1 MQWIKAHLNL
11 VICAAVS
18 LVAIAL
24 IALGAVMSSVQ
35 ETMTQDASLVQR
47 LTSAPPVNERVVQEL
62 QRVLDRNTR
71 QVETMQ
77 KKLEELGTYQ
87 PLSQDVFPAINPANP
102 GARFQFGS
110 LLQQAQREM
119 VDMLRAG
126 PAPSEAEKKAEQDFI
141 DDQKAKAAK
150 AASLGVTASPAGAPA
165 GPGPVLRGP
174 QGITPGITRP
184 ERSDL
189 TPEQMAEQIGEVR
202 ASIRRARSIY
212 CYLDSPSEVFGGW
225 PTVIGSRDPAV
236 EDMWYAQMAL
246 WIQQDVVKA
255 LAGLND
261 RVAESLKS
269 GQQQPWVGNLPVKRI
284 RRIVIN
290 GSVSPTA
297 KAPATGG
304 PAASE
309 TGVGMVPS
317 FTGRQSSNTV
327 DAIQFTVD
335 LVVETRLLP
344 AVIDEICKAGFFTPL
359 MVNYTAVQ
367 PNLQWS
373 GFLYG
378 SSPVIQVR
386 LDFEG
391 CFLRAKYENWMPEKI
406 KEDLQA
412 GRTGFQQGGSAP
424 RMPSGPVKRFYPSQV
439 PRGPH
444 GRDLEE

>member
-18 LVAIAL
+18 LVAIVL
-24 IALGAVMSSVQ
+24 IALGAMMSSVQ
-35 ETMTQDASLVQR
+35 ETMTQDASIVQR
-47 LTSAPPVNERVVQEL
+47 LSSSPPVNERVIQEL

-71 QVETMQ
+71 QVEAMQ
-77 KKLEELGTYQ
+77 KKLEELGIYR

-119 VDMLRAG
+119 VNMLRAG

-141 DDQKAKAAK
+141 DDQRARAAQ
-150 AASLGVTASPAGAPA
+150 AARLGVTASPTGAPV

-184 ERSDL
+184 DRSDM

-212 CYLDSPSEVFGGW
+212 CYLDSPSGVFGGW
-225 PTVIGSRDPAV
+225 QSVIGSRDPAV

-261 RVAESLKS
+261 REAESLKS
-269 GQQQPWVGNLPVKRI
+269 SQQQPWVGNLPVKHI
-284 RRIVIN
+284 RQIAIK
-290 GSVSPTA
+290 GYVSPTA
-297 KAPATGG
+297 KASVKSG
-304 PAASE
+304 PTASDA
-309 TGVGMVPS
+309 GDMVPS
-317 FTGRQSSNTV
+317 FTGRQSDKTV
-327 DAIQFTVD
+327 DVIQFSVE
-335 LVVETRLLP
+335 LVVEARLLP
-344 AVIDEICKAGFFTPL
+344 SVIDEICKAGFFTPL
-359 MVNYTAVQ
+359 LVNYTAVQ

-373 GFLYG
+373 GPLYG
-378 SSPVIQVR
+378 SSPAIQVR
-386 LDFEG
+386 LDYEG
-391 CFLRAKYENWMPEKI
+391 CFLRAKYENWMPEKV
-406 KEDLQA
+406 KQDLDA
-412 GRTGFQQGGSAP
+412 GRTGFQQGGSP
-424 RMPSGPVKRFYPSQV
+424 TRMSPGPVKQLLPSMGSKG
-439 PRGPH
+439 PRD
-444 GRDLEE
+444 RDLEE